1 MDLKLPPEPGEQAEP
16 AITQPAMVFF
26 AVGLAFVAAAAL
38 AWAAIDALLLLFGA
52 ILLGVLLYEL
62 ATRASKASG
71 MSHGV
76 ALGLIV
82 TVGLFL
88 VGLGTWI
95 GAALIVQQFSELFKI
110 LPFAMYRIQEYFGE
124 SVLLRALAPQVPAP
138 DQMMERLTSLLPQAG
153 VFFTGVLGILTN
165 IAVLVVVA
173 VYLAAQ
179 PNAYRHGLMMVTPP
193 RKRKRFGEVLDELT
207 ATLGQWLLG
216 KAASMLVVAV
226 VTTLGLLLLDMP
238 LALVLGL
245 IAGLLDFIPYVG
257 PILAGV
263 PAVLIASTV
272 SPALAGYVLL
282 LFLAIQAVEGYL
294 LMPLIERKSV
304 SLPPALTIA
313 MQVILGSLFGLT
325 GVALATPL
333 VAVVMVLIT
342 MLYVQD
348 VLRVP
353 ATTPSTR
360 VEPVETP
367 AEPGAG

>member
-1 MDLKLPPEPGEQAEP
+1 MDLNVPPPPDDPAGRSALPA
-16 AITQPAMVFF
+16 ALVFF
-26 AVGLAFVAAAAL
+26 AAGLVFVAGAAL

-52 ILLGVLLYEL
+52 VLLGIFLHEL
-62 ATRASKASG
+62 SCRATQASG
-71 MSHGV
+71 MPQGLT
-76 ALGLIV
+76 LGLIV
-82 TVGLFL
+82 LVGLFV
-88 VGLGTWI
+88 VGVGTWT
-95 GAALIVQQFSELFKI
+95 GAALIMRQFSELLKI
-110 LPFAMYRIQEYFGE
+110 LPFAVYRLQEYFND
-124 SVLLRALAPQVPAP
+124 SVLLRGLAPQVPAP
-138 DQMMERLTSLLPQAG
+138 DQVVERLTALLPQAG
-153 VFFTGVLGILTN
+153 VFFTGVFGILTN
-165 IAVLVVVA
+165 VAVLVIVA

-179 PNAYRHGLMMVTPP
+179 PKVYRHGLMMLTPP

-263 PAVLIASTV
+263 PAVLIASTE
-272 SPALAGYVLL
+272 SPVLAGYVLL
-282 LFLAIQAVEGYL
+282 LFLAIQAAEGYL

-304 SLPPALTIA
+304 SLPPALTIS

-353 ATTPSTR
+353 ASTPSAQ
-360 VEPVETP
+360 VAPIETP
-367 AEPGAG
+367 AEPGSG